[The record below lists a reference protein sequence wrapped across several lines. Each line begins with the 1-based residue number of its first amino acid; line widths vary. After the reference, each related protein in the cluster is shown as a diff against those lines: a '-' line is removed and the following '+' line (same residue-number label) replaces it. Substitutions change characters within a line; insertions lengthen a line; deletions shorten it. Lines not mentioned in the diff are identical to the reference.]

1 MTRFRLLTVSVV
13 TLNRDLLRLVTRRSC
28 DVPSP
33 LPADLLHRKN
43 RQGLLMHLIRMHY
56 ARHEYGAVRKV
67 GNIDQS
73 DSNNS
78 SFL

>member
-1 MTRFRLLTVSVV
+1 MTRSKPSTVSVV
-13 TLNRDLLRLVTRRSC
+13 TSNRDLLKLVTRRSN

-33 LPADLLHRKN
+33 LPADIPYRKN

-67 GNIDQS
+67 GDADQEWQ
-73 DSNNS
+73 
-78 SFL
+78 